1 MPATNTFWRIVPGD
15 INGFLGLVVDN
26 LSVLGLL
33 AGVLIQGYGMP
44 AEIVFGRMFPGTALG
59 VLAGD
64 VAYSVLA
71 VRLARRSGRSDV
83 TAMPFGIDTPSTIG
97 MALLVLGPA
106 FAKFRSQGLS
116 PEAAGLES
124 WYLGMAAMALMGVVK
139 LALSFTGRAVRRMIP
154 QAGLL
159 GSLAGIGMML
169 IGFFPMV
176 DLVQFPVVGFLTL
189 GLVLY
194 ALVGQGRVPFGI
206 PGVLFAVIV
215 GTAVYYASNALG
227 LLHAPAASAP
237 TLRLALPHPGAGILH
252 GFKYLTDYLPLIIP
266 FALLTVVGGVNNTE
280 SASVAGDEYDVRSIL
295 LIEAGAT
302 LLAACTGGV
311 AQTTPYIGHP
321 AFKEMGAR
329 SGYTLL
335 TGVFVGVGGVLGYLS
350 NLIEFVP
357 LAVLTPV
364 LVFLALNI
372 VVQAFAAVPPRHTV
386 AVALSFFP
394 SIARLLSIEL
404 SDARFIAPARFQELM
419 HAAGGGLSA
428 LMAIVAL
435 GNGFIVTAT
444 LWAALLV
451 EMIERRLKTAAL
463 YLLIGAVLCAGGVIH
478 SVRADGSAYLIW
490 QLTGEERDAAWQ
502 FLSAYLVL
510 AAALLLMSLLPD
522 RNHRHSP
529 T

>member
-1 MPATNTFWRIVPGD
+1 
-15 INGFLGLVVDN
+15 
-26 LSVLGLL
+26 
-33 AGVLIQGYGMP
+33 
-44 AEIVFGRMFPGTALG
+44 
-59 VLAGD
+59 
-64 VAYSVLA
+64 
-71 VRLARRSGRSDV
+71 
-83 TAMPFGIDTPSTIG
+83 
-97 MALLVLGPA
+97 
-106 FAKFRSQGLS
+106 
-116 PEAAGLES
+116 
-124 WYLGMAAMALMGVVK
+124 
-139 LALSFTGRAVRRMIP
+139 
-154 QAGLL
+154 
-159 GSLAGIGMML
+159 
-169 IGFFPMV
+169 
-176 DLVQFPVVGFLTL
+176 
-189 GLVLY
+189 
-194 ALVGQGRVPFGI
+194 
-206 PGVLFAVIV
+206 
-215 GTAVYYASNALG
+215 
-227 LLHAPAASAP
+227 
-237 TLRLALPHPGAGILH
+237 
-252 GFKYLTDYLPLIIP
+252 
-266 FALLTVVGGVNNTE
+266 
-280 SASVAGDEYDVRSIL
+280 
-295 LIEAGAT
+295 
-302 LLAACTGGV
+302 V

-335 TGVFVGVGGVLGYLS
+335 TGLFVGVGGVLGYLS

-372 VVQAFAAVPPRHTV
+372 VVQAFAAVPPRHTA

-463 YLLIGAVLCAGGVIH
+463 YLLVGAVLCAGGVIH

-490 QLTGEERDAAWQ
+490 QLTGEERGAAWQ
-502 FLSAYLVL
+502 FLSAYSVL

-522 RNHRHSP
+522 RNRRHSP